1 MILLW
6 LLLGFALGYQLANRA
21 LVGRFQRY
29 ELEVR
34 PRMKPEYAVSHL
46 KTIHGCQ
53 PRSETN
59 WRSYIDQDYLG
70 PTEVVFTAGRPG
82 DPALEVA
89 RGIAASDPRIKVI
102 EGDSSGLGVNPKV
115 ANMIQGFPH
124 CTQEIILSSDSD
136 VFAPP
141 QYMDKVMECFED
153 PQVGLVTCL
162 YCIQRV
168 NSPALALEALSVLDF
183 STSVLVARALEGMS
197 FGLGANLVMRRQALE
212 QIGGLEALADYLA
225 EDYQVGNRMHR
236 AGWKVKLA
244 GVVVEDVVPGMTFR
258 DYFFHQLR
266 WMRTYRISRPGG
278 HFAYIVTQGALWSTL
293 LLLLQGGAA
302 GWAAFLTWWGVR
314 LNCTAQSWRILGGQ
328 RVTLWIGWLILK
340 DYFYLLLWALSLRGN
355 RVRWGPR
362 ELELSP
368 NGKVRLV
375 RWLDGRA

>member
-6 LLLGFALGYQLANRA
+6 LLLGFALGYQLVNRY
-21 LVGRFQRY
+21 LVSRFYRF
-29 ELEVR
+29 ELSLP
-34 PRMKPEYAVSHL
+34 PRMKPDFAVSHL
-46 KTIHGCQ
+46 KTIHGRQ
-53 PRSETN
+53 PRSEEN
-59 WRSYIDQDYLG
+59 WRSYIDQDYQG
-70 PTEVVFTAGRPG
+70 RCEVVFTAGRLG

-89 RGIAASDPRIKVI
+89 RHIAASDPRVQVI
-102 EGDSSGLGVNPKV
+102 EGDASGLGVNPKV

-124 CTQEIILSSDSD
+124 CSHDFILSSDSD
-136 VFAPP
+136 MFAPP
-141 QYMDKVMECFED
+141 DYMDKVMACFED

-168 NSPALALEALSVLDF
+168 NSPAMALEALSVLDF

-244 GVVVEDVVPGMTFR
+244 GVVVEDVVPQIGLK
-258 DYFFHQLR
+258 DYFLHQLR

-278 HFAYIVTQGALWSTL
+278 HFAYIVTQGALWATL
-293 LLLLQGGAA
+293 LLLLHGGLV
-302 GWAAFLTWWGVR
+302 GWAAFLCWWAVR
-314 LNCTAQSWRILGGQ
+314 LGCTAYSWTVFGGRQ
-328 RVTLWIGWLILK
+328 VPLWIGWLVVK
-340 DYFYLLLWALSLRGN
+340 DYLYLGLWALSLRGN

-362 ELELSP
+362 ELELSSD
-368 NGKVRLV
+368 GRMRLV
-375 RWLDGRA
+375 SGLDPSP